1 MMVTAYTEGWGSY
14 STFLGLE
21 AGMIEDPISQY
32 GIYMLEIFLANR
44 LVLDPGMNA
53 LGMSLEEA
61 RQFMRDNTFESETQI
76 ATESLRYSTD
86 MPGQALGYQMGKRKL
101 MEIRAHAEAELG
113 DAFDLREFH
122 EAVLS
127 PGALPMTVL
136 EEHIDWWIE
145 QQRAGAE

>member
-1 MMVTAYTEGWGSY
+1 MFVTAYTEGWGSY

-21 AGMIEDPISQY
+21 AGMIEDPISRY
-32 GIYMLEIFLANR
+32 GIYVMEIFLANR
-44 LVLDPGMNA
+44 LVVDPGMNA

-61 RQFMRDNTFESETQI
+61 RQFTSDNTFESATQI
-76 ATESLRYSTD
+76 GTETLRYSTD

-101 MEIRAHAEAELG
+101 MQLRAHAAAELG
-113 DAFDLREFH
+113 DDFDLRAFH

-136 EEHIDWWIE
+136 EQHIDWWIE
-145 QQRAGAE
+145 QQR